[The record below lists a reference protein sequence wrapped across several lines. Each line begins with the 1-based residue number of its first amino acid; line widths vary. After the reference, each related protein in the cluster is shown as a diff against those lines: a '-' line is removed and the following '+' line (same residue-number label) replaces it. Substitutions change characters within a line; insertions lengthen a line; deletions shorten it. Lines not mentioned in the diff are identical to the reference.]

1 MFTILNPGENSLL
14 SESNARW
21 ILLNLLSIL
30 TTVLL
35 IFALWKGVSEFKD
48 KQWGLVLR
56 LGLASS
62 SNFRMWLSESEWALS

>member
-48 KQWGLVLR
+48 KQ
-56 LGLASS
+56 
-62 SNFRMWLSESEWALS
+62 